1 MPEDNKTKSTPKR
14 SAPKKTAE
22 SAGRKP
28 KPPVEPTD
36 EAPIT
41 DKIKGLQ
48 DLLKFDKDSLIGRLM
63 NLPNMVDEAYRMA
76 VKTTEQPLKV
86 GKAMLLSPEHGQAL
100 EEAGKSL
107 QDLREVAGLTRDEL
121 NDVLD
126 LKDKSLLEAVE
137 SGTAILSFELI
148 LRLAAV
154 LARHDPLP
162 FIMKYTRA
170 YKPELWQILDDWGLG
185 VLYLNFEREREFINI
200 YRRHDAVRKLSD
212 EGFKKILD
220 FTRGTF
226 DMAIHFVAEQEK
238 VEDKILSD
246 AELNQTASAEHQGE
260 AERTD
265 DSR

>member
-1 MPEDNKTKSTPKR
+1 MPEEKKPRSPSPKR
-14 SAPKKTAE
+14 STPKKTA
-22 SAGRKP
+22 AGTGQKP
-28 KPPVEPTD
+28 SPSVEAAD
-36 EAPIT
+36 KAPGA

-48 DLLKFDKDSLIGRLM
+48 DFLKFDKDSLIGRLM

-86 GKAMLLSPEHGQAL
+86 GKAMLLSPEQGQAL

-170 YKPELWQILDDWGLG
+170 YKPELWQILNDWGLG
-185 VLYLNFEREREFINI
+185 VLYLNFEREREFVNI

-226 DMAIHFVAEQEK
+226 DMAIHFIAEQEK
-238 VEDKILSD
+238 VEDTILSD
-246 AELNQTASAEHQGE
+246 AELNQTASAERRGE
-260 AERTD
+260 AE
-265 DSR
+265 